1 MRFIKLLFSIKIN
14 YFLINISVELK
25 THLDDY
31 IDKKYPKGLVKLIH
45 NPVREGL
52 IKARLKGWKASV
64 GEVIVFFDSHME
76 VNIDWYVLLET
87 AVNRSFHIIPSR
99 VTRNSREQIISHYPL
114 TCY

>member
-1 MRFIKLLFSIKIN
+1 M
-14 YFLINISVELK
+14 ELK
-25 THLDDY
+25 TQLDDY
-31 IDKKYPKGLVKLIH
+31 IDNKFPKGLVRLIH

-87 AVNRSFHIIPSR
+87 AVNRSFHIIPSHKK
-99 VTRNSREQIISHYPL
+99 SFKIPKG
-114 TCY
+114 